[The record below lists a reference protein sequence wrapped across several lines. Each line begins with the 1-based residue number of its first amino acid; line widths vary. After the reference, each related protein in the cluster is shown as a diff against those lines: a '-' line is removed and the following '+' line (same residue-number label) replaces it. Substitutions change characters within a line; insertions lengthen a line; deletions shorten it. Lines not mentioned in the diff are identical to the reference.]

1 MNRLLR
7 LYIPADWPA
16 QTAACEWQL
25 CDDTGSQLQL
35 GSSEP
40 RHWPEAERCELI
52 LGAAQCLLLKAL
64 LHKGVR
70 SRAPEVLAYALEEQL
85 IGETDDEH
93 FVIGDTPANS
103 TNSTNSTN
111 SATAEGDATAVWVIS
126 RARMRTL
133 LAVLRPLGRVPQRL
147 ISEIQIAPRHAGWT
161 VCLHG
166 PQATSGFARLA
177 AEDGFSFDLLD
188 CAEPP
193 LELRLALQAAQKN
206 GSLPSGIDVYG
217 AGSFDAAAAVAWQ
230 RALGVPVRHAGEYD
244 WRELPGRDA
253 RNLLGGE
260 FAPPRQPQEGW
271 GAWRPALLLGALAV
285 IIYSAYSFGEWLWLD
300 HQRSQLK
307 QQIADSFRAAAPQ
320 QPIQD
325 PPLQM
330 QRLYDQL
337 RRERGQLGSTDFLPL
352 LASVSEVASGQGTL
366 RGIGYE
372 DGRLEISIVMKSAAD
387 AERLRDTMTRRG
399 LTAILRDTHAAPGGA
414 GIEAQFAVRGAS

>member
-7 LYIPADWPA
+7 LYIPAEWPA

-25 CDDTGSQLQL
+25 CDDSGSQLQL
-35 GSSEP
+35 GCSEP

-52 LGAAQCLLLKAL
+52 LGATQCLLLRAL
-64 LHKGVR
+64 LPKGVR
-70 SRAPEVLAYALEEQL
+70 SRTPEVLAYALEEQL
-85 IGETDDEH
+85 IGETDDEY
-93 FVIGDTPANS
+93 FVIGDTSANVAKPD
-103 TNSTNSTN
+103 
-111 SATAEGDATAVWVIS
+111 SAAAEGEVTAVWVIS
-126 RARMRTL
+126 RIRLRTL

-147 ISEIQIAPRHAGWT
+147 ISEIQLAPRHAGWT
-161 VCLHG
+161 ICLHG
-166 PQATSGFARLA
+166 PQGNSGFARLA
-177 AEDGFSFDLLD
+177 AEDGFTFDLPD

-193 LELRLALQAAQKN
+193 LELRLALQAAQKS
-206 GSLPSGIDVYG
+206 GGQPSGIDVYG
-217 AGSFDAAAAVAWQ
+217 AGNFDVAAAAAWQ
-230 RALGVPVRHAGEYD
+230 RTLGVPVRLSGAYA
-244 WRELPGRDA
+244 WRECPGRDA

-260 FAPPRQPQEGW
+260 FAPPRRPQEGW
-271 GAWRPALLLGALAV
+271 GAWRPALLLGILVV
-285 IIYSAYSFGEWLWLD
+285 IIYSAYSLGEWLWLD

-352 LASVSEVASGQGTL
+352 LASVSEVASGQGIL

>member
-7 LYIPADWPA
+7 LYIPAEWPA

-52 LGAAQCLLLKAL
+52 LGAAQCLLLKVL
-64 LHKGVR
+64 LPKGAR
-70 SRAPEVLAYALEEQL
+70 SRTPEVLAYALEEQL

-93 FVIGDTPANS
+93 FVIGDTPSNS
-103 TNSTNSTN
+103 SN
-111 SATAEGDATAVWVIS
+111 SATTEGEVTPVWVIS

-133 LAVLRPLGRVPQRL
+133 LAALRPLGRMPQRL
-147 ISEIQIAPRHAGWT
+147 VSEIQLAPRHAGWT
-161 VCLHG
+161 LCLHG

-177 AEDGFSFDLLD
+177 AEDGFSFDLPD
-188 CAEPP
+188 CAAPP
-193 LELRLALQAAQKN
+193 LELRMALQAAQKN

-217 AGSFDAAAAVAWQ
+217 AGTFDAAAAAAWQ
-230 RALGVPVRHAGEYD
+230 LALGVPVRLAGAYA
-244 WRELPGRDA
+244 WRECPGRDA

-271 GAWRPALLLGALAV
+271 GTWRPALLLGALS
-285 IIYSAYSFGEWLWLD
+285 IMIYSAYSFGEWIWLS
-300 HQRSQLK
+300 HQHSQLK
-307 QQIADSFRAAAPQ
+307 QQISDSFRAAAPQ

-325 PPLQM
+325 PPQQM

-352 LASVSEVASGQGTL
+352 LATASEVASGQGML

-372 DGRLEISIVMKSAAD
+372 EGRLEITIVMKSAAD

-399 LTAILRDTHAAPGGA
+399 LTAILRDTHPAPGGF
-414 GIEAQFAVRGAS
+414 GVEAQFAVRGSS